1 MLDVLREKSN
11 ELWLLFWWF
20 RKVIVSLPNN
30 FSFYLIMKQI
40 IILLLCLCT
49 MLSGC
54 SREQQKGAAT
64 IEQCPSIAGFL
75 DGIHHWNLL
84 HEVRDYERIDT
95 SDYRAIADNLLA
107 YQNLDGGWMKNI
119 DWLAVL
125 NVDSVVAALDDHY
138 RQSTLDNRNT
148 FPQIEYLAQVYGLT
162 HDERYKYGAVNGL
175 RYLLDTQKRNGGWRG
190 WDVDAITMNDEVT
203 PGSLHLFQ
211 RIIDGDPIYSWLDD
225 KTLQRIKEG
234 YERGLQMILKC
245 QVRQDGVLTA
255 WAQQY
260 DNETLEPCGARTFEL
275 PGLTANESCPVI
287 ELLMDVRNPSD
298 EIKTA
303 VCSAVTWL
311 KQVAIEGLR
320 IEEVP
325 LPKEK
330 QFNHEYPF
338 DRVTVADTAAP
349 RIWARFYELA
359 DNTPFFCC
367 RSGQK
372 VASLAEVN
380 GERRTG
386 YDWYGYWPERVLS
399 RFETWKKENAIEQ

>member
-1 MLDVLREKSN
+1 
-11 ELWLLFWWF
+11 
-20 RKVIVSLPNN
+20 
-30 FSFYLIMKQI
+30 MKQI
-40 IILLLCLCT
+40 VLLLFCLLA
-49 MLSGC
+49 MLTSC
-54 SREQQKGAAT
+54 SSDKQSKDNLM
-64 IEQCPSIAGFL
+64 QCPSIAGFL

-95 SDYRAIADNLLA
+95 TNYRAIADNLLA

-125 NVDSVVAALDDHY
+125 NTDSVVAALDDHY

-162 HDERYKYGAVNGL
+162 REERYKQGAIRGL
-175 RYLLDTQKRNGGWRG
+175 KYLLNTQKWNGGWRG

-211 RIIDGDPIYSWLDD
+211 RIIYSDPVYSWIDA
-225 KTLQRIKEG
+225 KTLQLIKEG
-234 YERGLQMILKC
+234 YERGLKMILKC
-245 QVRQDGVLTA
+245 QVRQNGVLTA

-287 ELLMDVRNPSD
+287 ELLMDVREPSD
-298 EIKTA
+298 KVKTA
-303 VCSAVTWL
+303 VCSAVAWL
-311 KQVAIEGLR
+311 NQVAISGLR
-320 IEEVP
+320 VDEVP
-325 LPKEK
+325 LAKEL

-338 DRVTVADTAAP
+338 DRVVVADPAAP
-349 RIWARFYELA
+349 RIWARFYELT

-367 RSGQK
+367 RSGEK
-372 VASLAEVN
+372 VSSLAEVN

-386 YDWYGYWPERVLS
+386 YDWYGYWPEKVLN
-399 RFETWKKENAIEQ
+399 RFEDWKLKHGID